1 MGVMPFGMRLIILW
15 AVGNIP
21 ITAAAVLMIT
31 ERIGPGIFRRME
43 RKNGVPGRIMELV
56 IKDMPMRKG
65 MIRVMEISRE
75 WYRQAG
81 YQSPE
86 FGSGIIFTD
95 EWNQGRGNSEDS
107 VWWDSYWS
115 IWNCYN
121 GSWWNWSWL

>member
-1 MGVMPFGMRLIILW
+1 
-15 AVGNIP
+15 
-21 ITAAAVLMIT
+21 
-31 ERIGPGIFRRME
+31 
-43 RKNGVPGRIMELV
+43 MELV

-86 FGSGIIFTD
+86 FGSGIVFTD

>member
-43 RKNGVPGRIMELV
+43 RKTGVPGRIMELV
-56 IKDMPMRKG
+56 IKDMPVRKG
-65 MIRVMEISRE
+65 MICVMEISRE
-75 WYRQAG
+75 WYRQEG

-86 FGSGIIFTD
+86 FGSGIVFTD

-107 VWWDSYWS
+107 VWWDYYWS
-115 IWNCYN
+115 IWNFNINCRRRCN
-121 GSWWNWSWL
+121 T